1 MLPCES
7 CKEPPD
13 TRHGG
18 ATTDVD
24 ISTPASETSDKLWIY
39 QAHAR
44 CGEYSQK
51 LYYVVVV

>member
-24 ISTPASETSDKLWIY
+24 ISTPTSETTDKLWIY

-51 LYYVVVV
+51 LYYVVV